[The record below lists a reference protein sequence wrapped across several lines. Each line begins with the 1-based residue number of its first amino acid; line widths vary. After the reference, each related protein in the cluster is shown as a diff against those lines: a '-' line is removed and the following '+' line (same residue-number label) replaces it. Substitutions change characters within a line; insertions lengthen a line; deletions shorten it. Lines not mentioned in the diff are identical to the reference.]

1 MKNTTL
7 ILAVIVG
14 LCASLQLSAQ
24 ENVPKEVLLNT
35 LNSVNRLKLSNLKT
49 SELMKYNKI
58 YVDKVYRV
66 LESGKSDNEQK
77 SDLKALANDRE
88 KDLTDLIGKSTTRKY
103 AHLMDKEMRLLV
115 HKNRLLRY
123 IY

>member
-7 ILAVIVG
+7 ILTVIVS
-14 LCASLQLSAQ
+14 LCVSFQVSSQ

-35 LNSVNRLKLSNLKT
+35 MNSVNRLKLSNLKT
-49 SELMKYNKI
+49 SELMEYNTA

-66 LESGKSDNEQK
+66 LESGTSDNEQK

-115 HKNRLLRY
+115 HKNKLLRY

>member
-1 MKNTTL
+1 MRNPTL
-7 ILAVIVG
+7 ILAVIVS
-14 LCASLQLSAQ
+14 LFASLQVRAQ

-35 LNSVNRLKLSNLKT
+35 MNSVNRLKLSNLKT
-49 SELMKYNKI
+49 SELMEYNTA

-66 LESGKSDNEQK
+66 LENGTSDNEQK

-115 HKNRLLRY
+115 HKNKLLRY

>member
-7 ILAVIVG
+7 ILAVIVS
-14 LCASLQLSAQ
+14 LCATFQVSAQ

-35 LNSVNRLKLSNLKT
+35 MNSVNRLKLSNLKT
-49 SELMKYNKI
+49 SELMEYNTA

-66 LESGKSDNEQK
+66 LESGMSDNEQK

-103 AHLMDKEMRLLV
+103 AHLTDKEMRLLV
-115 HKNRLLRY
+115 HKNKLLRY

>member
-1 MKNTTL
+1 MRKITL
-7 ILAVIVG
+7 ILAIIVSSFT
-14 LCASLQLSAQ
+14 SLQLNAQ

-49 SELMKYNKI
+49 SQLMDYNKE
-58 YVDKVYRV
+58 YVDKVYHV
-66 LESGKSDNEQK
+66 LESGKSANEQK

-103 AHLMDKEMRLLV
+103 SHLMDKEMRLLV
-115 HKNRLLRY
+115 HKNKLLRY

>member
-35 LNSVNRLKLSNLKT
+35 MNSVNRLKLSNLKT